1 MPDNTAPSKS
11 FEREVLDRLTIIEQ
25 KIDSYSNAKA
35 KTYEN
40 EKKLIELEHEVSDQE
55 DRIKVLEEKNTWL
68 SRTIVAAVI
77 AAAVGVVFTL
87 ARMGAGI

>member
-1 MPDNTAPSKS
+1 MDSTQSAT
-11 FEREVLDRLTIIEQ
+11 FEREVLERLTIIEQ
-25 KIDSYSNAKA
+25 KLDSYSNAKA

-40 EKKLIELEHEVSDQE
+40 EKKLIELQHEVKDQE
-55 DRIKVLEEKNTWL
+55 DRIKILEDKNTWL

-87 ARMGAGI
+87 ARIGAGI

>member
-1 MPDNTAPSKS
+1 MSETPKT
-11 FEREVLDRLTIIEQ
+11 FEYEVLERLTIIEQ
-25 KIDSYSNAKA
+25 KLDGYSNAKA

-40 EKKLIELEHEVSDQE
+40 EKKLINIENKVNDQE
-55 DRIKVLEEKNTWL
+55 ERIESLEEKNTWL

>member
-1 MPDNTAPSKS
+1 MSETPKT
-11 FEREVLDRLTIIEQ
+11 FEYEVLDRLTIIEQ
-25 KIDSYSNAKA
+25 KLDGYSNAKA

-40 EKKLIELEHEVSDQE
+40 EKKLINIENKVNDQE
-55 DRIKVLEEKNTWL
+55 ERIQSLEEKNTWL

>member
-25 KIDSYSNAKA
+25 KLDSYSNAKA

-55 DRIKVLEEKNTWL
+55 DRIKVLEKNTWL

>member
-1 MPDNTAPSKS
+1 MQETPKS
-11 FEREVLDRLTIIEQ
+11 FEYEVLERLTIIEQ
-25 KIDSYSNAKA
+25 KLDGYSNAKA

-40 EKKLIELEHEVSDQE
+40 EKKLINLENKVNDQE
-55 DRIKVLEEKNTWL
+55 ERIKSLEDKNIWL

>member
-1 MPDNTAPSKS
+1 MSETPKT
-11 FEREVLDRLTIIEQ
+11 FEYEVLERLTIIEQ
-25 KIDSYSNAKA
+25 KLDGYSNAKA

-40 EKKLIELEHEVSDQE
+40 EKKLINIENKVNDQE
-55 DRIKVLEEKNTWL
+55 ERIQSLEEKNTWL
-68 SRTIVAAVI
+68 SRTIVAAVV

>member
-1 MPDNTAPSKS
+1 MPETPKT
-11 FEREVLDRLTIIEQ
+11 FGYEVLERLTIIEQ
-25 KIDSYSNAKA
+25 KLDGYSNAKA

-40 EKKLIELEHEVSDQE
+40 EKKLINIENKVNDQE
-55 DRIKVLEEKNTWL
+55 ERIQSLEEKNTWL

>member
-1 MPDNTAPSKS
+1 MPES

-25 KIDSYSNAKA
+25 KVDSYSEAKV

-40 EKKLIELEHEVSDQE
+40 EKGLIKLQHEVGDLE
-55 DRIKVLEEKNTWL
+55 DRIRSLEDKNTWL
-68 SRTIVAAVI
+68 SRTVVAAVI

>member
-1 MPDNTAPSKS
+1 MSETPKT
-11 FEREVLDRLTIIEQ
+11 FEYEVLERLTIIEQ
-25 KIDSYSNAKA
+25 KLDDYSNAKA

-40 EKKLIELEHEVSDQE
+40 EKKLINIENKVNDQE
-55 DRIKVLEEKNTWL
+55 ERIQSLEEKNTWL

>member
-1 MPDNTAPSKS
+1 MSETPKT
-11 FEREVLDRLTIIEQ
+11 FEYEVLERLTIIEQ
-25 KIDSYSNAKA
+25 KLDGYSNAKA

-40 EKKLIELEHEVSDQE
+40 EKKLINIENKVNDQE
-55 DRIKVLEEKNTWL
+55 ERIQSLEEKNTWL

>member
-1 MPDNTAPSKS
+1 MQETPKS
-11 FEREVLDRLTIIEQ
+11 FEYEVLERLTIIEQ
-25 KIDSYSNAKA
+25 KLDGYSNAKA

-40 EKKLIELEHEVSDQE
+40 EKKLINLENKVNDQE
-55 DRIKVLEEKNTWL
+55 ERIESLEDKNTWL

>member
-1 MPDNTAPSKS
+1 MSETPKT
-11 FEREVLDRLTIIEQ
+11 FEYEVLERLTIIEQ
-25 KIDSYSNAKA
+25 KLDGYSNAKA

-40 EKKLIELEHEVSDQE
+40 EKKLINIENKVNDQE
-55 DRIKVLEEKNTWL
+55 ERIQSLEEKNTWL

-77 AAAVGVVFTL
+77 AAAVGVVFAL

>member
-1 MPDNTAPSKS
+1 MQETPKT
-11 FEREVLDRLTIIEQ
+11 FEYEVLERLTIIEQ
-25 KIDSYSNAKA
+25 KLDGYSNAKA

-40 EKKLIELEHEVSDQE
+40 EKKLINLENKVNDQE
-55 DRIKVLEEKNTWL
+55 ERIESLEDKNTWL

>member
-1 MPDNTAPSKS
+1 MPETPKT
-11 FEREVLDRLTIIEQ
+11 FEYEVLERLTIIEQ
-25 KIDSYSNAKA
+25 KLDGYSNAKA

-40 EKKLIELEHEVSDQE
+40 EKKLINIENNDQE
-55 DRIKVLEEKNTWL
+55 ERIQSLEEKNTWL

>member
-1 MPDNTAPSKS
+1 MSETPKT
-11 FEREVLDRLTIIEQ
+11 FEYEVLERLTIIEQ
-25 KIDSYSNAKA
+25 KLDGYSNAKA

-40 EKKLIELEHEVSDQE
+40 EKKLINIENKVNDQE
-55 DRIKVLEEKNTWL
+55 ERIQSLEEKNTWL
-68 SRTIVAAVI
+68 SRTIGAAVI

>member
-1 MPDNTAPSKS
+1 MSETPKS
-11 FEREVLDRLTIIEQ
+11 FEYEVLERLTVIEQ
-25 KIDSYSNAKA
+25 KLDGYSNAKA

-40 EKKLIELEHEVSDQE
+40 EKKLINIENKVNEQE
-55 DRIKVLEEKNTWL
+55 ERIGQLEEKNTWL

>member
-1 MPDNTAPSKS
+1 MSETPKT
-11 FEREVLDRLTIIEQ
+11 FEYEVLERLTIIEQ
-25 KIDSYSNAKA
+25 KLDGYSNAKA

-40 EKKLIELEHEVSDQE
+40 EKKLINIENKVNDQE
-55 DRIKVLEEKNTWL
+55 ERIQSLEEKNTWL

-87 ARMGAGI
+87 ARMGEGI